1 MDKIAQER
9 GIFNKLREKVNMPG
23 AYLEGFFK
31 PELDRVMTSL
41 KELDDRIRAVLTGK
55 KIGTADAPTDAVA
68 IKDLLKNARTNFN
81 RREYMTGVAELGRF
95 HKKLYDISQDIGRFF
110 VDVNKIHHKFLF
122 EGMDG
127 EKMQNLRKHMDE
139 TMKKANDESEYFIKE
154 AGIMDFFYNIGTKRG
169 RSLAA
174 WEKKYPKQT
183 KDLREGG
190 DRLINEAQKLLD
202 NTLTNLKQMATA
214 RATRRPD
221 EYMDVANRIKGDFE
235 KFDNGKGGFR
245 DYYNNAITPW
255 LKIKD
260 EIDAR
265 ENPKEE
271 VTPVPGTPKPSQI
284 EMGGDQGSPT
294 VPLPSPGIIGGPPVG
309 VPPGVMSSPPAT
321 PPARPGVVET
331 ARDTIPAPPPVHE
344 PEENIPFPLAA
355 PPPVKPIASVAA
367 HQNLKTA
374 HQAFYKSLEILSK
387 EDPKILAKYIS
398 RYAISIQAADPE
410 TAIDLFKI
418 AKRING

>member
-55 KIGTADAPTDAVA
+55 KIGTADAPADAVA
-68 IKDLLKNARTNFN
+68 VKDLLKNARTNFN

-95 HKKLYDISQDIGRFF
+95 HKKLYDISQDIGKFF

-122 EGMDG
+122 EGADD
-127 EKMQNLRKHMDE
+127 EKIQNLRKHMDE
-139 TMKKANDESEYFIKE
+139 TMKKAEADSRYFIKE

-190 DRLINEAQKLLD
+190 DRLINEAQRLLD

-221 EYMDVANRIKGDFE
+221 EYMDVANKIKADFE

-265 ENPKEE
+265 EKPKEE
-271 VTPVPGTPKPSQI
+271 VKPTPTPGGPQPGQI
-284 EMGGDQGSPT
+284 EMGEDQGPPT
-294 VPLPSPGIIGGPPVG
+294 LPSPPPGGMGAPPGPPVG
-309 VPPGVMSSPPAT
+309 VPPGVMSSPPAA
-321 PPARPGVVET
+321 PQARPVEEP
-331 ARDTIPAPPPVHE
+331 ARDTIPSPPPVHE
-344 PEENIPFPLAA
+344 PEENLPIPLTQQ
-355 PPPVKPIASVAA
+355 PP
-367 HQNLKTA
+367 HQGPKIRVA
-374 HQAFYKSLEILSK
+374 HQAFYKSLEILK
-387 EDPKILAKYIS
+387 NEDPKILARYIG
-398 RYAISIQAADPE
+398 RYATSIQNSDPE

-418 AKRING
+418 AKRVKG